1 MNIFSTLLIFCFH
14 SRCMRSNDAVSHD
27 MRCGFLETRTVVGT
41 PFVCTNCATLV
52 QYHHLSNR
60 ITWQFLTLHAHGS
73 QPLRWAQYIGHCVIF
88 VYGFMCNKIQCHL
101 SERRNGCHIR
111 LCGQIWEHYA
121 RQCSLEL
128 AHNMCLNFILSIKMH
143 AADGNYC
150 VDVRTIWAGKQS
162 QEDTCSHV
170 SRSSDTLIIVI
181 EMIMVNF
188 LLARVHWKWN
198 AKLWCFA
205 VVYPIN

>member
-1 MNIFSTLLIFCFH
+1 MDRSRWDEPNILDIVWYS
-14 SRCMRSNDAVSHD
+14 CMVS
-27 MRCGFLETRTVVGT
+27 
-41 PFVCTNCATLV
+41 
-52 QYHHLSNR
+52 
-60 ITWQFLTLHAHGS
+60 
-73 QPLRWAQYIGHCVIF
+73 CVIRYN
-88 VYGFMCNKIQCHL
+88 VICQNAGMVVIL
-101 SERRNGCHIR
+101 SHIR

>member
-1 MNIFSTLLIFCFH
+1 MRPNNPVRQPCSRSVPKRPNAINNATDFWIYFRLFWFFCFH

-101 SERRNGCHIR
+101 SERRMVATFDYVDKYGNIMQGSAVWNWPITCV
-111 LCGQIWEHYA
+111 L
-121 RQCSLEL
+121 
-128 AHNMCLNFILSIKMH
+128 IL
-143 AADGNYC
+143 
-150 VDVRTIWAGKQS
+150 
-162 QEDTCSHV
+162 
-170 SRSSDTLIIVI
+170 
-181 EMIMVNF
+181 F
-188 LLARVHWKWN
+188 
-198 AKLWCFA
+198 
-205 VVYPIN
+205 YP